1 MKFANRLEGGIDED
15 VSYDING
22 YVASRVDRNGVE
34 TTYVHDARGLE
45 TSRTEA
51 AGTPRARTNTT
62 QWHATL
68 RAPALIAES
77 NRTTAYTYN
86 ALGNMLTKTVTDTL
100 TGQSRTWTY
109 TYDTYGR
116 VLTENGPRTDV
127 NDTTTIAYYTCTT
140 GGRCGRPQAATNALS
155 HVTTYNTYDAHG
167 RSLTMTDPNGVATT
181 RAYDLRGRLT
191 SQTVGTSQTTFEYW
205 PIGLVKK
212 ITLPD
217 ASYVQYTYDA
227 AHRLTGVNDSENN
240 RIVYTL
246 DALGNR
252 TAEQFYDPSNTLT
265 YTKTRAFSLMNQ
277 LWKEIGSKGTNDVT
291 TVFGYDNAGNLEQ
304 VLAPLGRET
313 SQSYD
318 ELNRVSQITDAAS
331 GTTSFAYD
339 ALGHLISV
347 VDPRNLTTSYTY
359 NVLGDLLETL
369 SPDTGTTTN
378 AYDASGNLFTSTD
391 ARGKIGTYAYDALN
405 RLTSLTYPDQTIS
418 LTYDT
423 GANQKGRLKQVT
435 DGSGST
441 SWTYDTRGR
450 VLSRQQ
456 AMGISRT
463 VSYTY
468 TANSRVA
475 TMTFPSGSVIG
486 YTYSHGKPVS
496 ITLNGSTVLLSDA
509 LYQPFGRTRG
519 WTWGNASLAVRE
531 YNLDGLPTQIDSAG
545 LKSYG
550 YDDASRVTAIEDGA
564 DAALNQAYT
573 YDLLDR
579 VSGASGTG
587 LNQGWSYDANHNR
600 SSQTGSLPST
610 YTMAGG
616 SNRLASI
623 TGTLTRT
630 YTYDAAGNVTSDGTS
645 TFAYNDAGRMVASTI
660 AGATT
665 TYAYNALG
673 ERVRKQTSGTS
684 TYFVYDETGHLIG
697 EYGSSG
703 NLIQEIVW
711 LDEAPVAVLKPN
723 GAGVSV
729 FYIHTD
735 HLNTPRRITRP
746 SDNTIVWRWES
757 DPFGTLPPNE
767 DPDGDTVAVSFNLR
781 FPGQYYDAQTGSFYN
796 YFRDYDPATGRYLES
811 DPIGLDGGIN
821 TYAYTDANPLSFI
834 DPFGLSKGGKN
845 NIGTEG
851 LNRNSDPKDVE
862 KALKDAQSKG
872 QKKRASALR
881 GLLKVIKRGGR
892 SSIVPPG
899 LIEGVL
905 SEACGQ
911 GDLLACQTLCTLDPE
926 RCEPKD
932 EC

>member
-1 MKFANRLEGGIDED
+1 M
-15 VSYDING
+15 
-22 YVASRVDRNGVE
+22 
-34 TTYVHDARGLE
+34 
-45 TSRTEA
+45 
-51 AGTPRARTNTT
+51 
-62 QWHATL
+62 
-68 RAPALIAES
+68 
-77 NRTTAYTYN
+77 
-86 ALGNMLTKTVTDTL
+86 
-100 TGQSRTWTY
+100 
-109 TYDTYGR
+109 
-116 VLTENGPRTDV
+116 
-127 NDTTTIAYYTCTT
+127 
-140 GGRCGRPQAATNALS
+140 
-155 HVTTYNTYDAHG
+155 
-167 RSLTMTDPNGVATT
+167 
-181 RAYDLRGRLT
+181 
-191 SQTVGTSQTTFEYW
+191 
-205 PIGLVKK
+205 
-212 ITLPD
+212 
-217 ASYVQYTYDA
+217 
-227 AHRLTGVNDSENN
+227 
-240 RIVYTL
+240 
-246 DALGNR
+246 
-252 TAEQFYDPSNTLT
+252 
-265 YTKTRAFSLMNQ
+265 
-277 LWKEIGSKGTNDVT
+277 
-291 TVFGYDNAGNLEQ
+291 
-304 VLAPLGRET
+304 APLGRET

-318 ELNRVSQITDAAS
+318 ELNRVSQIMDAAS

-339 ALGHLISV
+339 ALGQLISV

-623 TGTLTRT
+623 TGALTRT

-746 SDNTIVWRWES
+746 SDNAIVWRWES

-767 DPDGDTVAVSFNLR
+767 DPDGDAVAVSFNLR
-781 FPGQYYDAQTGSFYN
+781 FPGQYYDVQTGSFYN
-796 YFRDYDPATGRYLES
+796 YFRDYDPATGRYVQS
-811 DPIGLDGGIN
+811 DPIGLGGGLN
-821 TYAYTDANPLSFI
+821 TYAYVGGNPISFA
-834 DPFGLSKGGKN
+834 DPLGLLAICDTYQEGPADRRTWTEVSHQGIKIPGINMYPTGPGVGPN
-845 NIGTEG
+845 PSLHIPRRPPIGTQVRWEVWFVWLHFRRDINTSYEKFIRHMVSFCKDKITDKCG
-851 LNRNSDPKDVE
+851 REKETTLEPSRFDITGDPVKTGMTETDIYLFTEMVRRLGE
-862 KALKDAQSKG
+862 
-872 QKKRASALR
+872 
-881 GLLKVIKRGGR
+881 
-892 SSIVPPG
+892 
-899 LIEGVL
+899 
-905 SEACGQ
+905 
-911 GDLLACQTLCTLDPE
+911 T
-926 RCEPKD
+926 
-932 EC
+932 